1 MSKEKRKMISFS
13 VDEEVFE
20 RLHQLAFEN
29 HQSMSSILTG
39 WVMKSKIKNEV
50 SWRQKRLFDD

>member
-1 MSKEKRKMISFS
+1 MSGKRKMISFS

-20 RLHQLAFEN
+20 RLHQLSFET
-29 HQSMSSILTG
+29 HMPMSAILTS
-39 WVMKSKIKNEV
+39 WVMKAKIKNEV

>member
-39 WVMKSKIKNEV
+39 WVMKSKIK
-50 SWRQKRLFDD
+50 K